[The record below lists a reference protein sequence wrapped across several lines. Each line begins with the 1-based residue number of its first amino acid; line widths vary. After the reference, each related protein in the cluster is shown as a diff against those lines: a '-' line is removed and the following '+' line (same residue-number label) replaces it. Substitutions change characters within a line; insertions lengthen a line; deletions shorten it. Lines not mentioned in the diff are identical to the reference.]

1 MHVICKHYAMLLDN
15 VTMFVEFRLIAING
29 TISNAHQGH
38 TFIGLCSWNHISLL
52 GLGCEFLFTF
62 DSSIFMNF
70 TGILVEIYKLCKQN
84 LEKF

>member
-38 TFIGLCSWNHISLL
+38 TFIVRDTSN
-52 GLGCEFLFTF
+52 LFVCVPGITF
-62 DSSIFMNF
+62 HF
-70 TGILVEIYKLCKQN
+70 
-84 LEKF
+84 